1 MIAPEDFVLLK
12 QYMRVDHD
20 DDDKLITE
28 LWDTAVEM
36 LAGMKIPMDIHRA
49 QQAARSLT
57 LHWYDHPEA
66 VGKLDLVPLGAREL
80 INQLKLEFGGD
91 CYF

>member
-1 MIAPEDFVLLK
+1 MITTEEFALLK

-20 DDDKLITE
+20 DDDKLINE
-28 LWDTAVEM
+28 LWVGAEEM
-36 LAGMKIPMDIHRA
+36 LTVMKIPMDIHSGKQSARA
-49 QQAARSLT
+49 LT
-57 LHWYDHPEA
+57 LHWYDNPGA
-66 VGKLDLVPLGAREL
+66 VGKLDLLPLGAREL

>member
-1 MIAPEDFVLLK
+1 MITPEYFALLK

-36 LAGMKIPMDIHRA
+36 LTGMKIPMVIHRA
-49 QQAARSLT
+49 QLAARAMTS
-57 LHWYDHPEA
+57 HWYDNPGA
-66 VGKLDLVPLGAREL
+66 VGKLDLLPLGAREM